1 MRRSCGGSC
10 QFSGRVLGQEGA
22 GDGVDEVERGD
33 GGADHLAH
41 RRDPGV
47 GDTARDDSAKPGQ
60 RVVAVD
66 GEAVHRHSLLHAH
79 PDRCDLV
86 FGERPAHPDAAS
98 AVHLIAVDAER
109 AQHIDEHALEPAHMG
124 DDIDGL
130 DEADDR
136 ISHEL
141 PGAVPGDLAAAV
153 HVDHGSPVLWALL
166 RFRPLSRG
174 VHRLMLEEDQ
184 CVRTCTSDDIGVDT
198 ALKIPSVE
206 VRYGRRSE
214 SRGEDLEHRRTAF
227 LE

>member
-1 MRRSCGGSC
+1 MTQEMIVGLIVALAACYALWRWMPSAWRRAAAARLA
-10 QFSGRVLGQEGA
+10 SGTQRA
-22 GDGVDEVERGD
+22 G
-33 GGADHLAH
+33 L
-41 RRDPGV
+41 
-47 GDTARDDSAKPGQ
+47 
-60 RVVAVD
+60 
-66 GEAVHRHSLLHAH
+66 
-79 PDRCDLV
+79 
-86 FGERPAHPDAAS
+86 
-98 AVHLIAVDAER
+98 VDAER
-109 AQHIDEHALEPAHMG
+109 AQHIDEHALEPTHMG

-141 PGAVPGDLAAAV
+141 PGAVPGDLAAAID
-153 HVDHGSPVLWALL
+153 VDHGSPVLWALL

-184 CVRTCTSDDIGVDT
+184 CIRTCTSDDIGVDT